1 MGVTGCGAPVLLTKA
16 KTFKQTRRK
25 LNTKVSVVVF
35 CEMLPAPLG
44 SMGRC
49 GKTDL

>member
-1 MGVTGCGAPVLLTKA
+1 MGVTGCGEPVLLTKP

-25 LNTKVSVVVF
+25 LKTKVSMIVF
-35 CEMLPAPLG
+35 CEMPPAPLG
-44 SMGRC
+44 SMGRG